1 MEPSEVAAAHG
12 WAESRGNAL
21 REFAESAAAGT
32 PGDEA
37 VQAFAGAIDALL
49 EDVLKWPGG
58 PGPEREPYRR
68 TRWEEERSRPI
79 YIVGERYADVR
90 LPAWSHVLLGIEV
103 GRRGSGE
110 GCLALRVQMPT
121 ESQRKLGR
129 SEYAKWALT
138 TEVDRW
144 PTMDALRGAFPEL
157 PAESF
162 EAIQWTPNG
171 SGWQASHGVVLAR
184 FRVQELAAPEAWV
197 ERIAPMIAG
206 GRRGVGGL
214 LQGKDPPL
222 VAALRRIVSDVGAG
236 EGAAGRVDPAGTID
250 DSPLTL
256 ILHGPPGTG
265 KTYQARRRAAA
276 LAEPYQTGAPGVD
289 PGHALAD
296 GGDVSDLNQRIAE
309 LSRGDRPR
317 LRFVTFHPS
326 FAYED
331 FVEGIRPDPLAAVG
345 EPQFKVRDGVFKA
358 ICRDA
363 EAALREALAEWDR
376 TNSSPGAVP
385 DWTEGERG
393 RWVHAIPPGL
403 PDTVLARA
411 KRYVLVID
419 EINRGNVAKILGEL
433 ITLIEPDKRLGG
445 ENPIQ
450 VVLPYSQ
457 DVFGVPPNL
466 YLIGTMNT
474 ADRSIAQVDVAL
486 RRRFEFE
493 ELAPDFGVVRKRFSK
508 KEDWM
513 EAAITGLEH
522 LNAQILKQPEL
533 GRDKR
538 IGHAYLMR
546 VDNEDAL
553 VRVFERQIFPL
564 LADYCW
570 GDYNILEG
578 VLGPAKDH
586 WLDDRVQGFFS
597 AGSKGAAERVK
608 AGLAALRGTG
618 TGQKP

>member
-1 MEPSEVAAAHG
+1 M
-12 WAESRGNAL
+12 
-21 REFAESAAAGT
+21 
-32 PGDEA
+32 
-37 VQAFAGAIDALL
+37 I
-49 EDVLKWPGG
+49 
-58 PGPEREPYRR
+58 
-68 TRWEEERSRPI
+68 EEGRQ
-79 YIVGERYADVR
+79 
-90 LPAWSHVLLGIEV
+90 GI
-103 GRRGSGE
+103 GR
-110 GCLALRVQMPT
+110 
-121 ESQRKLGR
+121 
-129 SEYAKWALT
+129 
-138 TEVDRW
+138 
-144 PTMDALRGAFPEL
+144 
-157 PAESF
+157 
-162 EAIQWTPNG
+162 
-171 SGWQASHGVVLAR
+171 
-184 FRVQELAAPEAWV
+184 
-197 ERIAPMIAG
+197 
-206 GRRGVGGL
+206 L
-214 LQGKDPPL
+214 LQGEDPPL
-222 VAALRRIVSDVGAG
+222 VATLRRVVSGVGAG
-236 EGAAGRVDPAGTID
+236 EGAAGRVDPAVTSD
-250 DSPLTL
+250 DRPLAL

-276 LAEPYQTGAPGVD
+276 LAEPYQTGAPGGD
-289 PGHALAD
+289 PGHASAD
-296 GGDVSDLNQRIAE
+296 GGDVSDPNQRIAE
-309 LSRGDRPR
+309 LSSGDRPR

-363 EAALREALAEWDR
+363 EAALREALADR
-376 TNSSPGAVP
+376 NHPDPSTGAVP

-393 RWVHAIPPGL
+393 RWVHAIPPNL
-403 PDTVLARA
+403 KVDVLARA

-433 ITLIEPDKRLGG
+433 ITLIEPDKRLGA

-486 RRRFEFE
+486 RRRFGFE
-493 ELAPDFGVVRKRFSK
+493 ELAPDFEVVRPGLSK

-513 EAAITGLEH
+513 EAAITGLECI
-522 LNAQILKQPEL
+522 NAQILNRPEL

-570 GDYNILEG
+570 GDYNILKG

-586 WLDDRVQGFFS
+586 WLDDRVQGFFT

-608 AGLAALRGTG
+608 AGLDALKGTG